1 MEGYKGFNKGL
12 VCSPIGNKKQYAENT
27 VFEEA
32 EATICHS
39 GMHFCA
45 LPHQVFEHYSAGDNH
60 EFAKVE
66 ALDDVHTDDERK
78 YTTKKLKIG
87 AKISTADICKISV
100 SAFFE
105 RFGFAGKIAD
115 VKKKKG
121 AANAGDRGAANAGDW
136 GAANAGKWG
145 AANAGDWG
153 AANAGDR
160 GAANAG
166 DWGVSVTGIDGK
178 SSCGENGVAVSRGEN
193 AMVKGG
199 LRATLI
205 LQTVG
210 KDGNVD
216 AVKVKTVDGIKIKAN
231 TWYKLDAIG
240 RFIEEKGEKK

>member
-87 AKISTADICKISV
+87 AKISIADICKISV

-136 GAANAGKWG
+136 GAANAGK
-145 AANAGDWG
+145 
-153 AANAGDR
+153 
-160 GAANAG
+160 
-166 DWGVSVTGIDGK
+166 WGVSVTGIDGK